1 MTPAIVFL
9 KKKKVSFDIHQYQ
22 HEAGAASYGIE
33 AAQKLEI
40 EQHQVFKT
48 IVLETEQKK
57 LVVAIVPV
65 DNQVN
70 LKKLAKAC
78 KVKKVVM
85 ADKIKVQAST
95 GYILGGV
102 SPLGQKKQLPT
113 FINKSA
119 LDQQKIYVSAGRRGL
134 EVSLAANDLS
144 QLLQA
149 NFCDLV

>member
-9 KKKKVSFDIHQYQ
+9 KKQKVSFDIHQYQ
-22 HEAGAASYGIE
+22 HETDAASFGIE
-33 AAQKLEI
+33 AADKLGV
-40 EQHQVFKT
+40 EQQQVFKT

-78 KVKKVVM
+78 KVKKVMM
-85 ADKIKVQAST
+85 ADKTKVQAST

-102 SPLGQKKQLPT
+102 SPLGQKKRLPT
-113 FINKSA
+113 FINESA
-119 LDQQKIYVSAGRRGL
+119 LAHEKIYISAGRRGL
-134 EVSLAANDLS
+134 EVSLSSNDLS

-149 NFCDLV
+149 QFTDLV

>member
-1 MTPAIVFL
+1 MTPAIVFF

-22 HEAGAASYGIE
+22 NEAGAASYGIE
-33 AAQKLEI
+33 AAQKLDI
-40 EQHQVFKT
+40 EQHQFFKT
-48 IVLETEQKK
+48 IVLETDQKK

-102 SPLGQKKQLPT
+102 SPLGQKKRLPT
-113 FINKSA
+113 FINESA
-119 LDQQKIYVSAGRRGL
+119 LNHQQIFISAGRRGL
-134 EVSLAANDLS
+134 
-144 QLLQA
+144 
-149 NFCDLV
+149 

>member
-9 KKKKVSFDIHQYQ
+9 KKQKVSFDIHQYQ
-22 HEAGAASYGIE
+22 HDADAASFGIE
-33 AAQKLEI
+33 AAQKLGI
-40 EQHQVFKT
+40 EQQHVFKT
-48 IVLETEQKK
+48 IVLETDQKQ

-65 DNQVN
+65 NNQVN

-78 KVKKVVM
+78 KVKKVMM
-85 ADKIKVQAST
+85 ADKTKVQAST

-102 SPLGQKKQLPT
+102 SPLGQKKRLPT
-113 FINKSA
+113 FINDSA
-119 LDQQKIYVSAGRRGL
+119 LNHKQIYISAGRRGL

-149 NFCDLV
+149 QFIDLV

>member
-22 HEAGAASYGIE
+22 NEAGAASYGIE
-33 AAQKLEI
+33 AAQKLDI

-48 IVLETEQKK
+48 IVLETDQ
-57 LVVAIVPV
+57 
-65 DNQVN
+65 
-70 LKKLAKAC
+70 KKLAKAC

-85 ADKIKVQAST
+85 ADKIKVQTST

-134 EVSLAANDLS
+134 EVSLTANDLS

>member
-33 AAQKLEI
+33 AAQKLGI

-48 IVLETEQKK
+48 IVLETDQKK
-57 LVVAIVPV
+57 LVVAIVPL

-102 SPLGQKKQLPT
+102 SPLGQKKRLPT
-113 FINKSA
+113 FINESA
-119 LDQQKIYVSAGRRGL
+119 LNHQQIFISAGRRGL

>member
-1 MTPAIVFL
+1 MTPAIVYL
-9 KKKKVSFDIHQYQ
+9 KKKNIKFNIHQYQ
-22 HEAGAASYGIE
+22 HEANATSFGME
-33 AAQKLEI
+33 AAEKLGI
-40 EQHQVFKT
+40 NQAKVFKT
-48 IVLETEQKK
+48 IVLETDQQK

-78 KVKKVVM
+78 KVKKITM
-85 ADKIKVQAST
+85 ADKTKVQTST

-102 SPLGQKKQLPT
+102 SPLGQKKRLPT
-113 FINKSA
+113 FINESA
-119 LDQQKIYVSAGRRGL
+119 LNHKQIYISAGRRGL

-149 NFCDLV
+149 QFTDLV

>member
-9 KKKKVSFDIHQYQ
+9 KKQKVSFDIHQYQ
-22 HEAGAASYGIE
+22 HETAAASFGIE
-33 AAQKLEI
+33 AADKLGV
-40 EQHQVFKT
+40 EQQQVFKT
-48 IVLETEQKK
+48 IVLETEQKQ

-78 KVKKVVM
+78 KVKKVMM
-85 ADKIKVQAST
+85 ADKTKVQTST

-102 SPLGQKKQLPT
+102 SPLGQKKRLPT
-113 FINKSA
+113 FINESA
-119 LDQQKIYVSAGRRGL
+119 LNHKQIYISAGRRGL
-134 EVSLAANDLS
+134 EVSLSATVLS

>member
-9 KKKKVSFDIHQYQ
+9 KKQKVSFDIHQYQ
-22 HEAGAASYGIE
+22 HDTDAASFGIE
-33 AAQKLEI
+33 AADKLGV
-40 EQHQVFKT
+40 EQQQVFKT

-78 KVKKVVM
+78 KVKKVMM
-85 ADKIKVQAST
+85 ADKTKVQAST

-102 SPLGQKKQLPT
+102 SPLGQKKRLPT
-113 FINKSA
+113 FINESA
-119 LDQQKIYVSAGRRGL
+119 LAHDKIYISAGRRGL
-134 EVSLAANDLS
+134 EVSLSSNDLS

-149 NFCDLV
+149 QFTDLV

>member
-33 AAQKLEI
+33 AAQKLGI
-40 EQHQVFKT
+40 EQQQVFKT
-48 IVLETEQKK
+48 IVLETDQKK
-57 LVVAIVPV
+57 LIVAIVPV

-78 KVKKVVM
+78 KVKKMIM

-102 SPLGQKKQLPT
+102 SPLGQKKRLPT
-113 FINKSA
+113 FINDSA
-119 LDQQKIYVSAGRRGL
+119 LTHQKIYISAGRRGL

-144 QLLQA
+144 LLIQA

>member
-9 KKKKVSFDIHQYQ
+9 KKQKVSFDIHQYQ
-22 HEAGAASYGIE
+22 HETDAASFGIE
-33 AAQKLEI
+33 AADKLGV
-40 EQHQVFKT
+40 EQQQVFKT

-78 KVKKVVM
+78 KVKKVMM
-85 ADKIKVQAST
+85 ADKTKVQAST

-102 SPLGQKKQLPT
+102 SPLGQKKRLPT
-113 FINKSA
+113 FINESA
-119 LDQQKIYVSAGRRGL
+119 LAHDKIYISAGRRGL
-134 EVSLAANDLS
+134 EVSLSSNDLS

-149 NFCDLV
+149 QFTDLV

>member
-9 KKKKVSFDIHQYQ
+9 KKQKISFDIHQYQ
-22 HEAGAASYGIE
+22 HEADAASFGIE
-33 AAQKLEI
+33 AAQKLGV
-40 EQHQVFKT
+40 EQQQVFKT
-48 IVLETEQKK
+48 IVLETDQKQ

-78 KVKKVVM
+78 KVKKVMM
-85 ADKIKVQAST
+85 ADKTKVQAST

-102 SPLGQKKQLPT
+102 SPLGQKKRLPT
-113 FINKSA
+113 FINDSA
-119 LDQQKIYVSAGRRGL
+119 LTHQKIYISAGRRGL

-149 NFCDLV
+149 NFSDLV